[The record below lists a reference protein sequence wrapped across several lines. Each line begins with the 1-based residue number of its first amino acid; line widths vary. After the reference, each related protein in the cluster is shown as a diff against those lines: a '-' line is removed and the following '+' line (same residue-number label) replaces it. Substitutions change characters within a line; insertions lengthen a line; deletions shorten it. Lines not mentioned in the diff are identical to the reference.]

1 MKVRISMK
9 PNEFKNFIE
18 LVRTMLRLE
27 VQFPKG
33 QKVLSVLNQEALQ
46 NLSLKCLQKRLE
58 PLKKKTIVTL
68 NDAEIVAFVTADDN
82 ALSHSDYWVTYREII
97 AYIDQETNRLY
108 LHNEMLRNEMSKI
121 KG

>member
-9 PNEFKNFIE
+9 PIEFKNFIE

-27 VQFPKG
+27 VHFPKE

-46 NLSLKCLQKRLE
+46 NLLLKCLQKRLA

-108 LHNEMLRNEMSKI
+108 LHNEMLRNEMSRI

>member
-9 PNEFKNFIE
+9 PNEFKSFIE
-18 LVRTMLRLE
+18 LVRTMFRLE
-27 VQFPKG
+27 VQFPKE